1 VWLGGLGRGIGL
13 RLSAEL
19 LGRLSRRDGLRSS
32 VAAVAANAALEAT
45 NASAVDAAMRVR
57 AIAISFS

>member
-13 RLSAEL
+13 RLSVEL
-19 LGRLSRRDGLRSS
+19 LGRLSRRDGLRSPVS
-32 VAAVAANAALEAT
+32 AVAANAALEAT
-45 NASAVDAAMRVR
+45 NAGAVDAAMRVR